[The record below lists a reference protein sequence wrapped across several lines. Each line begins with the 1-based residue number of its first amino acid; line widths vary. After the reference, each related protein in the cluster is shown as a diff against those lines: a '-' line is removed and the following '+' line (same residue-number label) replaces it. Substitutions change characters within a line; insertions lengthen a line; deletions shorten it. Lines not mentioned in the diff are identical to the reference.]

1 MPYIYSLAGATV
13 LEDGMIMRPLVMDFA
28 KDRKALALSD
38 EYLFGPSIL
47 VHPVT
52 EPVLT
57 DGKAA
62 LTGATAALFTTYL
75 PAGAAWYDFQTGEC
89 LEGGQE
95 YTREYTI
102 SEIPVFVK
110 AGAILPFGPDVQYTS
125 EKPWDSLEIAIY
137 PGADGHFTLYEDA
150 GDGYEYEKGEYTTID
165 LKWNDK
171 QRSLTIGPRQGTFPG
186 MLRERDFVVKV
197 LGGEPVTV
205 PYKGKRVHVRL

>member
-1 MPYIYSLAGATV
+1 
-13 LEDGMIMRPLVMDFA
+13 MIMRPLVMDFA

-47 VHPVT
+47 VHPIT

-62 LTGATAALFTTYL
+62 LTGKTESSFTTYL
-75 PAGAAWYDFQTGEC
+75 PAGATWYDFHTGEIV
-89 LEGGQE
+89 EGGYD
-95 YTREYTI
+95 YTRTYTI

-125 EKPWDSLEIAIY
+125 EKPWDNLEIAVY

-165 LKWNDK
+165 LDWDEA
-171 QRSLTIGPRQGTFPG
+171 QGCLTIGDRKGSFPG
-186 MLRERDFVVKV
+186 MLRERDFTVNV
-197 LGGEPVTV
+197 LGRTPMTV
-205 PYKGKRVHVRL
+205 HYTGKRVQAKP

>member
-62 LTGATAALFTTYL
+62 LTGATAAPFTTYL
-75 PAGAAWYDFQTGEC
+75 PAGAAWYDFHTGEC
-89 LEGGQE
+89 LEGGRAASALQPE
-95 YTREYTI
+95 
-102 SEIPVFVK
+102 
-110 AGAILPFGPDVQYTS
+110 
-125 EKPWDSLEIAIY
+125 
-137 PGADGHFTLYEDA
+137 
-150 GDGYEYEKGEYTTID
+150 GD
-165 LKWNDK
+165 
-171 QRSLTIGPRQGTFPG
+171 
-186 MLRERDFVVKV
+186 LR
-197 LGGEPVTV
+197 L
-205 PYKGKRVHVRL
+205 